1 MQNMA
6 YVGEMDWLNDPLIS
20 PDEREKML
28 RLDGELDQKRDERNS
43 FRKYLRNRID
53 QARWRERKAQEGEAG

>member
-6 YVGEMDWLNDPLIS
+6 YDGEMDWLNDPLIS
-20 PDEREKML
+20 PEEREKML

-53 QARWRERKAQEGEAG
+53 QARWRERKAQEGKES